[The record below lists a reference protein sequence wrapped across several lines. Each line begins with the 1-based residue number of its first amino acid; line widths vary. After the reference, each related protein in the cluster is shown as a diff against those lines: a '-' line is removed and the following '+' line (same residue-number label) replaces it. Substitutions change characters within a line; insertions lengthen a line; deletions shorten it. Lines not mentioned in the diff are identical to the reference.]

1 MEAIDPSHGLGK
13 AAGVLDG
20 IVGWWFCWT
29 RLDTHLSTAFG
40 IMRIFFDEFI
50 SISIHFK
57 LIIYAIACCFGYRR
71 LVK

>member
-13 AAGVLDG
+13 AAEVLGG

-40 IMRIFFDEFI
+40 IMRIFLTNLFQFQFI
-50 SISIHFK
+50 SN
-57 LIIYAIACCFGYRR
+57 L
-71 LVK
+71 